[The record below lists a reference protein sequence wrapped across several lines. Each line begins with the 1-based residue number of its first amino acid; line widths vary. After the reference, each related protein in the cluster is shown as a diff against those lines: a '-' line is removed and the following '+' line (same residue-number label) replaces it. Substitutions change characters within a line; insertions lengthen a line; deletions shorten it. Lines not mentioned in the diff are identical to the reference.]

1 VKQFKLR
8 GDLTIVEQTYR
19 DQQSYIVKEHVEHR
33 YYAFSVVEVLVMQ
46 QFDGEQTCAAIADGL
61 AEQGLAIKE
70 AAVESFAR
78 KLNSMGLLEQS
89 VAERSI
95 LLMERVRAQRNRRVK
110 AAHYRGS
117 FLRMRWSVGDPNEFF
132 NRWTPRLGFF
142 FSAPFIAISIAL
154 FVAYFGIVISRH
166 EVFLSALRAMYDP
179 SSWTFGF
186 FAVFWVTGITV
197 IAIHEFG
204 HGFAC
209 KYFGG
214 DVHEMGAM
222 LIYLQPAFYCNV
234 NDAWTFPELKAR
246 LWVTAAGSWIQM
258 VVAGLAAIVWWA
270 VEPDTL
276 ISQVALIAVLI
287 GGAMT
292 LLANAN
298 PLIPLDGYYA
308 LSDFLGVPNLRKRA
322 FQHVEYA
329 FKHHV
334 LRLDVP
340 GVQASP
346 REKRIFL
353 VYGLLALAYS
363 GTLLTLF
370 FARFIGWVAGSLGAL
385 GMIVLAM
392 VVWVR
397 IRDWLGA
404 IWRGAVQNVREHPGA
419 WRWFFR
425 PRGVAAAAAVIAA
438 GVFVPWT
445 IHVGGSFVAFTP
457 VYVALTAPGQG
468 TVAQVFASEGGWV
481 AAGAPIIMV
490 RDIEGDRLRL
500 VLTRQVDSL
509 SAREARARAE
519 GNESDVRRLSAQ
531 RAELVAALAALRDR
545 TGGLDLRAP
554 MAGIIV
560 TRRFE
565 EMTGRPVVRGDT
577 LAELIGAGDSVELRV
592 SLEGAG
598 ATRVRAGQPASV
610 ISFGDLS
617 VPLMARVAAVAEAG
631 TPHRSATAG
640 PTILEARIRVRASP
654 AWRPGVTGRAS
665 IAILRTNLFGALW
678 WNVRKRVRTD
688 LLM

>member
-1 VKQFKLR
+1 MKQYKLR

-19 DQQSYIVKEHVEHR
+19 DEQSYIVKEHVEHR
-33 YYAFSVVEVLVMQ
+33 YYAFSLIEVLVMQ

-70 AAVESFAR
+70 GAVESFAR

-110 AAHYRGS
+110 AAHYRGT

-166 EVFLSALRAMYDP
+166 DAFLSALRAMYNP
-179 SSWTFGF
+179 ASWTLGF

-214 DVHEMGAM
+214 EVHEMGAM

-322 FQHVEYA
+322 FQHVKYA
-329 FKHHV
+329 FEHHV

-340 GVQASP
+340 GTQASA

-353 VYGLLALAYS
+353 VYGLLALVYS

-370 FARFIGWVAGSLGAL
+370 FTRFIGWVAGSLGAL
-385 GMIVLAM
+385 GMIVLAL

-397 IRDWLGA
+397 IRDWLGG
-404 IWRGAVQNVREHPGA
+404 IWRGAVRNVREHPGA
-419 WRWFFR
+419 WRRLFR
-425 PRGVAAAAAVIAA
+425 PRSFAVLAVVIAA

-445 IHVGGSFVAFTP
+445 IHVGGSFVAAAP
-457 VYVALTAPGQG
+457 AYVALTAPGPG
-468 TVAQVFASEGGWV
+468 TVARVFASEGARV
-481 AAGAPIIMV
+481 AAGAPIIIV
-490 RDIEGDRLRL
+490 RDVEGDRQKL

-509 SAREARARAE
+509 SAREALARAE

-531 RAELVAALAALRDR
+531 QAELVAALAALRDR

-560 TRRFE
+560 TPRFE
-565 EMTGRPVVRGDT
+565 ELAGRRVVRGDT

-592 SLEGAG
+592 SLDGAG

-631 TPHRSATAG
+631 TPLRTAAG
-640 PTILEARIRVRASP
+640 PATLEARIRVPASA

-665 IAILRTNLFGALW
+665 IAIRRTNLFGALW